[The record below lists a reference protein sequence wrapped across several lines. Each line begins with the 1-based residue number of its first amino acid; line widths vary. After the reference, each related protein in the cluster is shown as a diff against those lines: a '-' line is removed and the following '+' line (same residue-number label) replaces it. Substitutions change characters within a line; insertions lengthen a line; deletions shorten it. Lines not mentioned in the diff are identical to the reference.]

1 MATLRTLSTF
11 ETERGRQVLALLLQH
26 SAFFRFMEDQSA
38 FAEDGTEFTSAPV
51 DASTQ
56 VQTRVLG
63 GKYTSADVTPADKI
77 AQSLGFHGDSFDVD
91 RSHVADEERGLRSVD
106 AFMRKYFPRRV
117 REWAK
122 GLERLA
128 LRGSGTKD
136 ANGREMLG
144 LLTILNGQDDL
155 PGYAGHTGVVDATQ
169 FLSTSPD
176 SFDLT
181 DKSNWNAF
189 QEGLEQLMQ
198 MIGATGILCNRQVG
212 AKMTTNAR
220 ENHIKGERRDAFGQ
234 PVQTYDN
241 VDLVRLNDGSITNT
255 EPDNADVANEN
266 TTSLVLAAPAEGV
279 YDITTNSGI
288 EFDDFD
294 RSVLEEKRSHRA
306 QWEFR
311 GETNIE
317 EKWAVLRI
325 RNIKVPAGTENLFG

>member
-1 MATLRTLSTF
+1 MATLSQLSNL

-26 SAFFRFMEDQSA
+26 SPFFRFMEDNSA
-38 FAEDGTEFTSAPV
+38 FAEDGTDFQSRPV
-51 DASTQ
+51 DASTN

-63 GKYTSADVTPADKI
+63 GKYTSADVVPAD
-77 AQSLGFHGDSFDVD
+77 AVPQSLGFHGDSFDVD

-106 AFMRKYFPRRV
+106 AFFRKYFPRRV
-117 REWAK
+117 RDWAK

-136 ANGREMLG
+136 ANGREMKG

-155 PGYAGHTGVVDATQ
+155 PGYTGHTAVIDAVQ
-169 FLSTSPD
+169 FLSTSPA
-176 SFDLT
+176 SLDLT
-181 DKSNWNAF
+181 DEANWDPF
-189 QEGLEQLMQ
+189 MEGLEQLMYLV
-198 MIGATGILCNRQVG
+198 GAEGILANRQLG
-212 AKMTTNAR
+212 AKMTTIAR
-220 ENHIKGERRDAFGQ
+220 NNHIRGERRDRFGQ
-234 PVQTYDN
+234 PVTTYDGT
-241 VDLVRLNDGSITNT
+241 DLVRLNDGSITNS
-255 EPDNADVANEN
+255 EPDNASTPNTN

-294 RSVLEEKRSHRA
+294 REVLEEKRSERA

-317 EKWAVLRI
+317 EKWAVLRV
-325 RNIKVPAGTENLFG
+325 RNIKVPAGTDAMF